1 MNTILMCG
9 TENGTETINM
19 LFAAIR
25 SAHCSVFHICEES
38 VSIIPPKAKAP
49 EFIVIDNQRIKNV
62 HTQGGIA
69 LFKKHVPQRQH
80 IEIPPAFFAVIDSD
94 NSEAADM
101 LRGDGIQ
108 TVTCGLSQKDTV
120 TFSSLENDRAVVSL
134 QRGLKALDG
143 SDIEP
148 VELPCSFLPSHSE
161 YPLLA
166 AVAVLLLSN
175 VAIPDEGL
183 LLN

>member
-1 MNTILMCG
+1 MKTIFMCG
-9 TENGTETINM
+9 NENGTETVNM
-19 LFAAIR
+19 LFSAIR
-25 SAHCSVFHICEES
+25 SSHCSAFHICEEA
-38 VSIIPPKAKAP
+38 VSIIPPKAKTP
-49 EFIVIDNQRIKNV
+49 DFIVIDNQNIKNV

-80 IEIPPAFFAVIDSD
+80 IEIPPAFFAVVNSD

-101 LRGDGIQ
+101 LRGDGVQ

-134 QRGLKALDG
+134 QRGLKSLDG

-148 VELPCSFLPSHSE
+148 VEVPVSFSPAHGE
-161 YPLLA
+161 YPILA
-166 AVAVLLLSN
+166 AVAVLLLSG
-175 VAIPDEGL
+175 VSIPEHGL
-183 LLN
+183 ILN